1 LRHQHRIALRP
12 PAGWLAAGAAVA
24 VLVAASCA
32 STPDGAIS
40 TGSSS
45 VSAPSALVGTT
56 WRLTSIDGQPA
67 LAGVRVTAVFAS
79 DADRVAGSA
88 GCNQYFGQAA
98 VKGERIEVGGLGSTK
113 MFCTTDGVM
122 PQEAAYLS
130 ALGRAAAYRVAG
142 RQLQLGP
149 AAGVVTLVFE
159 AE

>member
-1 LRHQHRIALRP
+1 LRHEHRIAG
-12 PAGWLAAGAAVA
+12 AVLAA
-24 VLVAASCA
+24 LVVVGCA

-40 TGSSS
+40 TSASS
-45 VSAPSALVGTT
+45 VGAPIALEGPT
-56 WRLTSIDGQPA
+56 WRLTSIDGHPA

-88 GCNQYFGQAA
+88 GCNQYFGRAA
-98 VKGERIEVGGLGSTK
+98 VEGERIEVGGLGATK

-130 ALGRAAAYRVAG
+130 ALGQATVYSVAG
-142 RQLQLGP
+142 RQLFLGP
-149 AAGVVTLVFE
+149 VSGAVSLVFD

>member
-1 LRHQHRIALRP
+1 
-12 PAGWLAAGAAVA
+12 LAAGVALAALVAVA
-24 VLVAASCA
+24 CA

-40 TGSSS
+40 TSASS
-45 VSAPSALVGTT
+45 VNAPAALEGTT

-79 DADRVAGSA
+79 DDDRVAGSA
-88 GCNQYFGQAA
+88 GCNQYFGRAA
-98 VKGERIEVGGLGSTK
+98 VQGERIEVGGLGSTK

-130 ALGRAAAYRVAG
+130 ALAQATAYRVAG

-149 AAGVVTLVFE
+149 TSGAVSLVFD

>member
-1 LRHQHRIALRP
+1 MA
-12 PAGWLAAGAAVA
+12 LAALAALLA
-24 VLVAASCA
+24 VGCA
-32 STPDGAIS
+32 STPDGAIA

-45 VSAPSALVGTT
+45 VNAPVVLEGTT
-56 WRLTSIDGQPA
+56 WRLTSIEGAPA

-79 DADRVAGSA
+79 DDDRVAGSA
-88 GCNQYFGQAA
+88 GCNQYFGRAA

-130 ALGRAAAYRVAG
+130 ALGQTTAYRVLG

>member
-1 LRHQHRIALRP
+1 LRHQHRIA
-12 PAGWLAAGAAVA
+12 AAALAALA
-24 VLVAASCA
+24 LVACA

-40 TGSSS
+40 TSASS
-45 VSAPSALVGTT
+45 VSAPATLEGPT
-56 WRLTSIDGQPA
+56 WRLASIDGHPA

-79 DADRVAGSA
+79 DDDRVAGSA
-88 GCNQYFGQAA
+88 GCNQYFGRAA

-130 ALGRAAAYRVAG
+130 ALGQATSYRIAG

-149 AAGVVTLVFE
+149 ASGVVTLVFD